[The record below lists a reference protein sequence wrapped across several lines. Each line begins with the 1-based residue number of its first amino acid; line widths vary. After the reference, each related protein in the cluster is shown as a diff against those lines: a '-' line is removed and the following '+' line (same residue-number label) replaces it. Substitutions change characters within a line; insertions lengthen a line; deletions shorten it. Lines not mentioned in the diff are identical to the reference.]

1 MPLKYEDEFR
11 CRIDLMK
18 SYCDAAKSYM
28 QIAAA
33 ALALPLFFTQILLG
47 KQAMEQGLK
56 HHLPWP
62 LYASWAGFLMCIL
75 FGLVYQWLAIRL
87 VWDELYEVNRTISNS
102 REVGFRS
109 TWWIPRLYWLNRSAL
124 YGGMVI
130 CFFLGVVF
138 FVLFASDRLA
148 S

>member
-11 CRIDLMK
+11 SRIELMK
-18 SYCDAAKSYM
+18 SYCETAKSYM

-33 ALALPLFFTQILLG
+33 ALALPLFFTKILLG
-47 KQAMEQGLK
+47 KQAIEQGFR
-56 HHLPWP
+56 HHLPWS

-87 VWDELYEVNRTISNS
+87 VWDELHEVNKTISNS

-109 TWWIPRLYWLNRSAL
+109 TWWIPRLHWLNRSAL

-138 FVLFASDRLA
+138 FVLFAADRLA